1 MDARSLASVIGEEEL
16 SAVDKKYIQF
26 GRLFEARFVSQSSD
40 DNRTIEQSLD
50 LGWELLSHLPKN
62 ELDRVD
68 DETLNA
74 HYIDNIEEY
83 EAKKG

>member
-1 MDARSLASVIGEEEL
+1 M
-16 SAVDKKYIQF
+16 SAIDKKYIKF
-26 GRLFEARFVSQSSD
+26 GKLFEDKFVNQGPKA
-40 DNRTIEQSLD
+40 NRTIEQSLD

-74 HYIDNIEEY
+74 HYIENIEEK
-83 EAKKG
+83 EAAKAEGETAPKE